1 MFIKN
6 LQLKNFKGFDDA
18 IIKLTQKN
26 ILSGKNGAGK
36 SAIKDAIIFALY
48 NRTPDGSA
56 QKTDTFIKRGT
67 PVAEVSLELESGHKI
82 SRKRS
87 EKASTVN
94 FIDFSQS
101 EEDARVAQRD
111 LEGTA
116 IPLFEHFVNVF
127 LPGYFMQTDE
137 KEQRSFI
144 MSLTP
149 PTDRKALF
157 LKAGGDIKTCLKY
170 EIDCEDFNE
179 AFAIAKRERLELKK
193 IKDESAAKI
202 DYIEEQIGKFP
213 KKESAYGELEQFL
226 YNTREA
232 IKAKKAWIDY
242 HARAEALGP
251 IHEKNEALKKELNE
265 LDSIEI
271 KIPETPNRDIL
282 HRLEAAMK
290 MLPTVQIPAGTC
302 PTCRQMVQI
311 EHRDSI
317 ENINK
322 ENAKKRAVLEK
333 EWVDEEVKYNLLS
346 MAREYAL
353 KATRELSA
361 KKDVVRA
368 GIVDIVPLSEPSM
381 DEPKETLEVLVE
393 EERTTSALM
402 EHMRNLDDMKRK
414 LMNARTEH
422 EEVDGLAKLFS
433 PSGLPSI
440 EAAEKKAPIEEA
452 IKKFFPTAEIILMRL
467 LKNGMEYKDT
477 FDIEISGKPYSRLSS
492 GEQKK
497 LDFALSLVFDDFLKE
512 VGMVFVDDADLVD
525 SSGLEA
531 MQENAKEKGIQ
542 LFFSHVT
549 EGELSIINE

>member
-6 LQLKNFKGFDDA
+6 LQLKNFKGFDDV
-18 IIKLTQKN
+18 IINLTQKN

-116 IPLFEHFVNVF
+116 IPLFERFVNVF

-137 KEQRSFI
+137 KEQRAFI

-149 PTDRKALF
+149 PIDRKALF
-157 LKAGGDIKTCLKY
+157 LKAGGDQKMYLKY
-170 EIDCEDFNE
+170 EIDCEDWNE

-213 KKESAYGELEQFL
+213 KKESSYGELEQSL
-226 YNTREA
+226 YSVREA
-232 IKAKKAWIDY
+232 IKAKKAWIDF
-242 HARAEALGP
+242 HAKSEALGP
-251 IHEKNEALKKELNE
+251 IHEKNEAIKKELNE
-265 LDSIEI
+265 LDKIDI
-271 KIPETPNRDIL
+271 KIPEGPNRDIL
-282 HRLEAAMK
+282 NRLEAAIK
-290 MLPTVQIPAGTC
+290 MLPSVQIPVGTC
-302 PTCRQMVQI
+302 PSCRQMVQI
-311 EHRDSI
+311 EHRDFI
-317 ENINK
+317 ENLNK

-333 EWVDEEVKYNLLS
+333 EWVDEEAKYNTLS
-346 MAREYAL
+346 KEREDAL

-361 KKDVVRA
+361 KKDVVKA
-368 GIVDIVPLSEPSM
+368 GIIEITPLSEPSL
-381 DEPKETLEVLVE
+381 DEPKETLDALVE
-393 EERTTSALM
+393 EERATSTLM
-402 EHMRNLDDMKRK
+402 EHMRSLDDMKRK

-422 EEVDGLAKLFS
+422 EEVDSLAKLFS

-440 EAAEKKAPIEEA
+440 EAAEKKKPIEEA

-531 MQENAKEKGIQ
+531 MQENAKEKGVQ

-549 EGELSIINE
+549 EGELSITNA

>member
-1 MFIKN
+1 MFIKS
-6 LQLKNFKGFDDA
+6 LQLKSFKSFDDA
-18 IIKLTQKN
+18 VFNFTQKN

-56 QKTDTFIKRGT
+56 QKTDTFIKRGA
-67 PVAEVSLELESGHKI
+67 PVAEVSLELESGHKV

-87 EKASTVN
+87 EKASTLN
-94 FIDFSQS
+94 YIDFSQS

-116 IPLFEHFVNVF
+116 IPLFERFVNVF
-127 LPGYFMQTDE
+127 IPGYFMQTDE

-144 MSLTP
+144 MSLTKP
-149 PTDRKALF
+149 IDRKALF
-157 LKAGGDIKTCLKY
+157 LKAGGDEKLCLKY
-170 EIDCEDFNE
+170 EIDCEDWNE
-179 AFAIAKRERLELKK
+179 AFTVAKRTRLELKK
-193 IKDESAAKI
+193 TKDESGAKI
-202 DYIEEQIGKFP
+202 DYIEEQIAKFP
-213 KKESAYGELEQFL
+213 NKDEAYADLEHKL
-226 YNTREA
+226 HETREA
-232 IKAKKAWIDY
+232 IKSKKMWMDY
-242 HARAEALGP
+242 HAKADTVGP
-251 IHEKNEALKKELNE
+251 ILAKNDALRLELNE
-265 LDSIEI
+265 LDKVEMV
-271 KIPETPNRDIL
+271 IPEEPSREILNRLSSAIN
-282 HRLEAAMK
+282 
-290 MLPTVQIPAGTC
+290 MLPAVQIPVGTC
-302 PTCRQMVQI
+302 PTCRQMVQQ
-311 EHRDSI
+311 EHRDFI
-317 ENINK
+317 AKLNNENQ
-322 ENAKKRAVLEK
+322 KKRAALEK
-333 EWVDEEVKYNLLS
+333 EYAEEEVKYNAGAN
-346 MAREYAL
+346 ARETVLKEARAL
-353 KATRELSA
+353 NS
-361 KKDVVRA
+361 KKEIVKA
-368 GIVDIVPLSEPSM
+368 GIVDVAPLSIPST
-381 DEPKETLEVLVE
+381 DEPKETIEKLTE
-393 EERTTSALM
+393 EEHSTSALM
-402 EHMRNLDDMKRK
+402 EYKRSLDDMKRK

-422 EEVDGLAKLFS
+422 DEVDSLAKLFS

-440 EAAEKKAPIEEA
+440 EAAEKKKPIEEA

-525 SSGLEA
+525 ASGLEA